1 MAGAVESTR
10 PQDMARN
17 VPERVR
23 TKGGHSPRARIHA
36 AWSPIGQKMRRTA
49 LLRGLGFLLG
59 LLLLVG
65 LAGDA
70 YAQSFFDSL
79 PSIQGLD
86 SAAFAGDT
94 VITDY
99 TGKVQLADV
108 GNHGDHRLA
117 VRLKDVNPV
126 MVNATVAI
134 EDRGFWSN
142 PGFDLAS
149 IVRAEFDNLRSGH
162 IVSGASTITQQLAK
176 QQFLTPDQTYNRKV
190 KELALAYELSQT
202 YSKDQ
207 IMELYLNKSFYGSQS
222 YGIEAAAESYFH
234 IPASKLDLAQAAMLA
249 GLPSAPTEWNPV
261 LHPDS
266 AKLRQT
272 EVLQAMVRSN
282 FISQDDMDKAVAEK
296 LSYNAPVN
304 SFLAPHFVDY
314 VQAELRQLGFQP
326 GVQQLNVKTTL
337 DYHMQQIGESVV
349 NYNLAAKPGR
359 SCYNSGVPDG
369 WPYYSEAGA
378 KCWDPK
384 GQLSSGLVAI
394 DPATGD
400 IMVMV
405 GSPNYNAS
413 AGQINYTT
421 IPRNMGSSMKPYTY
435 GAVYNARAA
444 TVDTPVYDGPSP
456 LVYKDCCSTTDFYNY
471 DHRSHGI
478 LPLKKAMGNSLNIAS
493 VKVELSIGVPAVLSW
508 MRNLGVY
515 PRFVNPDGSYNAT
528 APADEYGPSLTLG
541 GYPITL
547 LEHASGMATYA
558 DMGVYHT
565 PQAILQVTDSHGQV
579 LYTDHPDQRARQAID
594 PGVAFIMAQVMA
606 DDQNRC
612 LIFGCN
618 SALHWRDRTV
628 AAKTGTTENF
638 KDAITVAFT
647 PSIAAA
653 LWVGDVLNNNYTMIS
668 GADSYYVAA
677 PPMHSFIAQ
686 AEAGVPGNLWYAK
699 PADVVAGANNSWFLS
714 DTTNV
719 PKLPGDNPPSP
730 TPAGPV
736 YVVPPDPGTG
746 PVLASPSPS
755 PIPTVTPCTPPTCH

>member
-1 MAGAVESTR
+1 M
-10 PQDMARN
+10 
-17 VPERVR
+17 
-23 TKGGHSPRARIHA
+23 
-36 AWSPIGQKMRRTA
+36 
-49 LLRGLGFLLG
+49 RGLGAALAVLIVLG
-59 LLLLVG
+59 F
-65 LAGDA
+65 AADA
-70 YAQSFFDSL
+70 YAQTFFDSL

-94 VITDY
+94 VITDKN
-99 TGKVQLADV
+99 GVLLADV

-117 VRLKDVNPV
+117 VKLKDVAPV
-126 MVNATVAI
+126 VIQATVAI
-134 EDRGFWSN
+134 EDKGFYTN
-142 PGFDLAS
+142 PGFDILG
-149 IVRAEFDNLRSGH
+149 IVRAALDNLKSGH

-176 QQFLTPDQTYNRKV
+176 QQFLTPDQTYSRKI

-202 YSKDQ
+202 YTKDQ

-234 IPASKLDLAQAAMLA
+234 IPASKLDLAQAAVLA
-249 GLPSAPTEWNPV
+249 GLPQAPTEWNPV
-261 LHPDS
+261 LHPDA

-272 EVLQAMVRSN
+272 EVLQAMVNSN
-282 FISQDDMDKAVAEK
+282 YISQADMDKALAEQ
-296 LSYNAPVN
+296 LTYQAPVN

-349 NYNLAAKPGR
+349 SNNLAAKPGR
-359 SCYNSGVPDG
+359 GCYNSGVPDG
-369 WPYYSEAGA
+369 WTYLSEAGA

-384 GQLSSGLVAI
+384 GQLSSGMIAE
-394 DPATGD
+394 DPKTGD
-400 IMVMV
+400 ILVMV
-405 GSPNYNAS
+405 GSPNYNAP

-435 GAVYNARAA
+435 AAVFNARAA

-456 LVYKDCCSTTDFYNY
+456 LIYKDCCSTTQFRNY
-471 DHRSHGI
+471 DNRSHGV
-478 LPLKKAMGNSLNIAS
+478 LPLKKAMGNSLNIAA

-508 MRNLGVY
+508 MRNLGVD
-515 PRFVNPDGSYNAT
+515 PRFVNPDGSYNAS

-547 LEHASGMATYA
+547 LEHANGIATYA
-558 DMGVYHT
+558 DMGVYHS
-565 PQAILQVTDSHGQV
+565 PQAILQVTDAQGHV

-594 PGVAFIMAQVMA
+594 PGVAFIMAQIMS

-618 SALHWRDRTV
+618 SALHWKDRTV
-628 AAKTGTTENF
+628 AAKTGTTDNF
-638 KDAITVAFT
+638 KDAVTVAFT
-647 PSIAAA
+647 PDIAVA
-653 LWVGDVLNNNYTMIS
+653 LWVGDVLNNNYSMVS
-668 GADSYYVAA
+668 GADGVFVASPA
-677 PPMHSFIAQ
+677 VHSFVSQ
-686 AEAGVPGNLWYAK
+686 ALAGVPGNRWYT
-699 PADVVAGANNSWFLS
+699 PPPDVVAGANNSWFLS

-719 PKLPGDNPPSP
+719 AKLPGDNPPSP
-730 TPAGPV
+730 TPTGPV

-755 PIPTVTPCTPPTCH
+755 PTPICPSPLPKPPPTGC